1 MKSTTNFTP
10 RSSFQFASDSFS
22 INKRSPVGA
31 LKAAKM
37 RVRAN
42 PVNSSGCLTFA
53 INRPRG
59 ESVSRS
65 WGPVILIFQS
75 RFFFARRKIKFS
87 FFFVYFRDGFYSQS
101 RWQGR
106 TGVDVNKM

>member
-1 MKSTTNFTP
+1 
-10 RSSFQFASDSFS
+10 
-22 INKRSPVGA
+22 VGA

-87 FFFVYFRDGFYSQS
+87 FFLVDFRDGFYSQA